1 MAANS
6 KPLTSIYQRSII
18 LKSYVTL
25 NLFIQSSKPFVPFTF
40 LLSIQSILLIFLLYS
55 SSIQSILLIFPSL
68 FFIHSIH
75 PTHLSSLFFIHPI
88 HPTQLSFFSLH
99 PSNPSYS
106 SFLLQSSS
114 IQSILL
120 IFPSLVFIHPIHPT
134 IFPSSSIQSILL
146 IFLLYF
152 SSIQSILIF
161 LSINPIHLIFT
172 GSFIHPIHS
181 THSFSINPIHSILHS
196 SI

>member
-18 LKSYVTL
+18 FKSYVTL

-55 SSIQSILLIFPSL
+55 SSIQSILLIFLLYSSSILLIFLLYSSSIQSILLNFPSL
-68 FFIHSIH
+68 VFIHLIH
-75 PTHLSSLFFIHPI
+75 HTH
-88 HPTQLSFFSLH
+88 LSFFSLH

-120 IFPSLVFIHPIHPT
+120 S
-134 IFPSSSIQSILL
+134 
-146 IFLLYF
+146 FLLHPFNPSYLSF
-152 SSIQSILIF
+152 FFIF
-161 LSINPIHLIFT
+161 HPFNP
-172 GSFIHPIHS
+172 S
-181 THSFSINPIHSILHS
+181 
-196 SI
+196 